1 MIKVYE
7 AVLLIGQILEKYKQA
22 MAYQIYQLSGNINED
37 IEHLEQEIQ
46 KDRFELMCLLGIG
59 KRPPKGESISI
70 KITNKP

>member
-7 AVLLIGQILEKYKQA
+7 AVLLIGQILEKYRQA
-22 MAYQIYQLSGNINED
+22 MAYQIYQLSGSINED

-46 KDRFELMCLLGIG
+46 KDKFELMCLLGIG
-59 KRPPKGESISI
+59 KRQPEPEIISI

>member
-1 MIKVYE
+1 MVNLYE
-7 AVLLIGQILEKYKQA
+7 VIRLIGQILEKYKQA
-22 MAYQIYQLSGNINED
+22 KAYQIYQLSGNINED
-37 IEHLEQEIQ
+37 IERLEQEIQ